1 MENILPLA
9 SRRNPESIGHYM
21 EEEEVQAL
29 FDYFGQSLEQLFLH
43 YADMSEQR
51 RRKQLSKPGV
61 QKPKPRRLMDDP
73 VAEICYPEYF
83 RFTQARDSNYT
94 TTRQRYVR
102 FTQVE
107 GREGERANG

>member
-73 VAEICYPEYF
+73 VAEICFPEYF

-94 TTRQRYVR
+94 TTRQRHVR
-102 FTQVE
+102 FTQVD
-107 GREGERANG
+107 GREGEKANG

>member
-1 MENILPLA
+1 
-9 SRRNPESIGHYM
+9 M
-21 EEEEVQAL
+21 EEEEVQKFL
-29 FDYFGQSLEQLFLH
+29 DCFGQSLEQLFLH

-83 RFTQARDSNYT
+83 RFTQARDSHYNNT
-94 TTRQRYVR
+94 PTVR
-102 FTQVE
+102 PLHAGERVR
-107 GREGERANG
+107 GREGGRVNG